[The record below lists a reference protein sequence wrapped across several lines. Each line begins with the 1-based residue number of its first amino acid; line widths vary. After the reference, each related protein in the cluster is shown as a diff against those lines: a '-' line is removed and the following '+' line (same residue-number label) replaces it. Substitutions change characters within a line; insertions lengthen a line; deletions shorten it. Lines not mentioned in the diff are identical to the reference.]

1 MIRECDVK
9 TDQDKM
15 AIAGQNCIICHA
27 IKSDKTSELC
37 SVCNE
42 FLASY
47 SSETSNIETL
57 VFHYEKKVIAEQVKR
72 FTLHCVKNLDYDF
85 EIY

>member
-1 MIRECDVK
+1 MIKE
-9 TDQDKM
+9 TSNMTEQEKM
-15 AIAGQNCIICHA
+15 ALAGQNCIICHA

-37 SVCNE
+37 SVCND
-42 FLASY
+42 FLRQY
-47 SSETSNIETL
+47 SSEVENIETL
-57 VFHYEKKVIAEQVKR
+57 VFHYEKKVIADQVKR